1 MAKSAR
7 KATLSRKCPSAWGYP
22 RLFPRR
28 NRLISGLGRGLA
40 VVKAAE
46 HSGSLIS
53 ARYALEQ
60 RRENGRGTGLAA
72 RSAQKPVQ
80 ISLTLTIRVFFQFTT
95 DSNFLPK
102 KV

>member
-28 NRLISGLGRGLA
+28 NRLISGRGRGLA

-60 RRENGRGTGLAA
+60 RREMVAVPG
-72 RSAQKPVQ
+72 
-80 ISLTLTIRVFFQFTT
+80 SLRDPFRNPCKYL
-95 DSNFLPK
+95 
-102 KV
+102 